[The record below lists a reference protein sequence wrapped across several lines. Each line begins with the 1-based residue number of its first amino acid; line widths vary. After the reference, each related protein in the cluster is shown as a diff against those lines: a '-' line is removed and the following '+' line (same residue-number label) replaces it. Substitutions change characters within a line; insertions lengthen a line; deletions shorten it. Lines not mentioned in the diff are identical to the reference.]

1 MVFRSICAGKTPL
14 SSVISR
20 SAILDPVRKCEGGGD
35 VVGVVTSLVGGV
47 AQAFHGDQVVELR
60 VQLAVQE
67 VEGKEEGQGR
77 TGGSRRGEAT
87 QGGALMDD
95 YGDEMTRLRS

>member
-1 MVFRSICAGKTPL
+1 M
-14 SSVISR
+14 
-20 SAILDPVRKCEGGGD
+20 D
-35 VVGVVTSLVGGV
+35 VVGVVTPLGGV

-67 VEGKEEGQGR
+67 VEGKRRQGR

-95 YGDEMTRLRS
+95 YGDVYDKTQILSQ

>member
-1 MVFRSICAGKTPL
+1 MNFSSKLTL
-14 SSVISR
+14 SDWNWYER
-20 SAILDPVRKCEGGGD
+20 GGD
-35 VVGVVTSLVGGV
+35 VVGVLTHLVGGV
-47 AQAFHGDQVVELR
+47 AQAFPWRSGCRAQSTGR
-60 VQLAVQE
+60 SA
-67 VEGKEEGQGR
+67 GGGRKRRRQGR

>member
-1 MVFRSICAGKTPL
+1 MDVVSPWRSSTGFPW
-14 SSVISR
+14 R
-20 SAILDPVRKCEGGGD
+20 SCCRAQSTARRAGGG
-35 VVGVVTSLVGGV
+35 
-47 AQAFHGDQVVELR
+47 R
-60 VQLAVQE
+60 
-67 VEGKEEGQGR
+67 KRRRQGR

>member
-1 MVFRSICAGKTPL
+1 MGVVHSPC
-14 SSVISR
+14 SR
-20 SAILDPVRKCEGGGD
+20 SSAGFAWRSGCRAQSTARSAGGG
-35 VVGVVTSLVGGV
+35 
-47 AQAFHGDQVVELR
+47 R
-60 VQLAVQE
+60 
-67 VEGKEEGQGR
+67 KRRRQGR